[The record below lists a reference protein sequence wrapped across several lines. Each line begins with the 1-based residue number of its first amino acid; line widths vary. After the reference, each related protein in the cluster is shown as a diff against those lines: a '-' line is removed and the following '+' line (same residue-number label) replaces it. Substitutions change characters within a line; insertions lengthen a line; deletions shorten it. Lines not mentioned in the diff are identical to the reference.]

1 MRDPRDVPGYLAPV
15 RQALTQ
21 PILMGGAPRSYAI
34 LNGTLAAIVA
44 FAGAIVPGIILGI
57 AGHVLGVFL
66 ARRDPDVIEV
76 LKRAMRIQRPPRVL
90 NFPTGQGR

>member
-15 RQALTQ
+15 RQALTA

-44 FAGAIVPGIILGI
+44 FAGAIVPGLLIGI
-57 AGHVLGVFL
+57 AGHILGVLL
-66 ARRDPDVIEV
+66 ARRDPDAVEV
-76 LKRAMRIQRPPRVL
+76 LQRAMRIPNRL
-90 NFPTGQGR
+90 ED

>member
-1 MRDPRDVPGYLAPV
+1 MRDPRDVPGFLAPV

-34 LNGTLAAIVA
+34 LSGTLAAIVV
-44 FAGAIVPGIILGI
+44 FAGLAVPGIILGI
-57 AGHVLGVFL
+57 AGHALGVFL

-76 LKRAMRIQRPPRVL
+76 LKRAMRI
-90 NFPTGQGR
+90 NGRLEC

>member
-15 RQALTQ
+15 RQALTA

-44 FAGAIVPGIILGI
+44 FAGAIVPGVVLGI
-57 AGHVLGVFL
+57 AGHVLGVLL
-66 ARRDPDVIEV
+66 ARRDPDAVEV
-76 LKRAMRIQRPPRVL
+76 LKRAMRIPNRL
-90 NFPTGQGR
+90 EA

>member
-1 MRDPRDVPGYLAPV
+1 MRDPRDVPGYMAPV

-44 FAGAIVPGIILGI
+44 FAGAIVPGVILGI

-76 LKRAMRIQRPPRVL
+76 LKRAMRIS
-90 NFPTGQGR
+90 GRLEY

>member
-44 FAGAIVPGIILGI
+44 FAGAIVPGILLGI

-76 LKRAMRIQRPPRVL
+76 LKRAMRIS
-90 NFPTGQGR
+90 GRLEC

>member
-44 FAGAIVPGIILGI
+44 FAGAIVPGVILGI

-66 ARRDPDVIEV
+66 ARRDPEVIEV
-76 LKRAMRIQRPPRVL
+76 LKRAMRIPNRL
-90 NFPTGQGR
+90 A

>member
-76 LKRAMRIQRPPRVL
+76 LKRALRIPNRL
-90 NFPTGQGR
+90 EE

>member
-76 LKRAMRIQRPPRVL
+76 LKRAMRNPNRL
-90 NFPTGQGR
+90 E

>member
-1 MRDPRDVPGYLAPV
+1 MRDPRDCPGYLAPV

-21 PILMGGAPRSYAI
+21 PVLMGGAPRTYAI
-34 LNGTLAAIVA
+34 LNGTLAAIIA
-44 FAGAIVPGIILGI
+44 FAGAIIAGIILGI

-76 LKRAMRIQRPPRVL
+76 LTRAMRIPDRL
-90 NFPTGQGR
+90 EI

>member
-21 PILMGGAPRSYAI
+21 PVLMGGAPRSYAI

-76 LKRAMRIQRPPRVL
+76 LKRAMRIS
-90 NFPTGQGR
+90 GRLEC

>member
-1 MRDPRDVPGYLAPV
+1 MTMRDPRDVPGYLAPV

-76 LKRAMRIQRPPRVL
+76 LKRALRIPNRL
-90 NFPTGQGR
+90 EE